1 MIPWTDVPAQ
11 PWTGRDDGPGEEHL
25 RWHGAVTS
33 WPDDPAA
40 GTPALIGFRSDEGVR
55 RNRGRPGAALGPVAV
70 RAALASLALPPSGPS
85 RVYDAGDVVVSGSD
99 LEAAQHRLGVAITGM
114 LDRGHPVAVLGG
126 GHEVAFG
133 TYLGVAASA
142 AVRAGARCGVLNLDA
157 HFDLRADTTP
167 SSGTPFLQ
175 MARQERAHGRALRYA
190 VVGIAQPSN
199 TTALFTTATE
209 LGVRYLL
216 DDECR
221 IAHLPDVETFVG
233 EFLATVDLVHLT
245 VDLDVLPAA
254 IAPGVSAPAAYGV
267 PLEVVQHVC
276 DLVARSGRLAVAEIA
291 ELNPAFDIDDRTAR
305 TAARLVHRL
314 VTGRH
319 TGRSIGA
326 P

>member
-1 MIPWTDVPAQ
+1 MIVRTDAPAQ
-11 PWTGRDDGPGEEHL
+11 PWTGRDDGPGPEHL
-25 RWHGAVTS
+25 RWHNAVTS
-33 WPDDPAA
+33 WPAEPTP

-55 RNRGRPGAALGPVAV
+55 RNRGRPGAAQGPAV
-70 RAALASLALPPSGPS
+70 LRAALASLAIPRSGPS
-85 RVYDAGDVVVSGSD
+85 TVYDAGDVVVDGSD
-99 LEAAQHRLGVAITGM
+99 LEAAQYRLGAAVTAM
-114 LDRGHPVAVLGG
+114 LDHGHPVTVLGG
-126 GHEVAFG
+126 GHEVAYG
-133 TYLGVAASA
+133 TYLGIAGSA

-157 HFDLRADTTP
+157 HFDLRADAAP

-175 MARQERAHGRALRYA
+175 MARQEKSHGRDLRYA

-199 TTALFTTATE
+199 TTALFTTAAE

-221 IAHLPDVETFVG
+221 LVHLPDVETLVG
-233 EFLATVDLVHLT
+233 EFLAPVDLVHLT

-254 IAPGVSAPAAYGV
+254 VAPGVSAPAAFGV

-291 ELNPAFDIDDRTAR
+291 ELNPAFDTDNRTAR

-319 TGRSIGA
+319 TGR
-326 P
+326 PLDVP